1 MLHCLKLYLSVTDL
15 KVAPGV
21 HTEDVDFTLADS
33 RKKVSAQL
41 RFNTVPGTSSFR
53 MATSTAMLVCVQFNF
68 SSIASSTL
76 FTSSLMLV
84 LPVDYRTLGPFLKTQ
99 KLILEIVLQ

>member
-41 RFNTVPGTSSFR
+41 RFNTVPGTS
-53 MATSTAMLVCVQFNF
+53 STAMLVCVQFNF